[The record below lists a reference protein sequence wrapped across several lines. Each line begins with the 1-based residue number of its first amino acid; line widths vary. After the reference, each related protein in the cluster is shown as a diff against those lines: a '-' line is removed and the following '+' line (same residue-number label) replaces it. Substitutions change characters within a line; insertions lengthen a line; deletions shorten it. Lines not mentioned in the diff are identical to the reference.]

1 MRPSEAEPQRTSW
14 IRSRVLRGTVATLA
28 VGALATGLA
37 HTASRP
43 SSAAPVPQPTIGGFD
58 TSAMEL
64 RDGGVSRDAAN
75 RAQAPN
81 VLAQA
86 RSTALAETAQEL
98 ADEREADAL
107 KAREK
112 SLDAVAAKIRE
123 QSKLLT
129 DQSSFLMP
137 TAGGFDTRFGPRLHP
152 ILHYYKLHNGD
163 DIGGACGQPIWAAHD
178 GVVIKAAMGG
188 YNGGSGNNVRLDAGK
203 IGKHEVE
210 SAYLHMT
217 SIAVKV
223 GQKVHKGE
231 LLGTVGSTGL
241 STACHL
247 HFSVYEDGKA
257 VAPKKYLGK

>member
-1 MRPSEAEPQRTSW
+1 VRPTEAEPRPTSW
-14 IRSRVLRGTVATLA
+14 IRSRLLRGTVATLA
-28 VGALATGLA
+28 IGSLAVGLSHVAT
-37 HTASRP
+37 P
-43 SSAAPVPQPTIGGFD
+43 SAAAPVPQPTIGSFEL
-58 TSAMEL
+58 SAMEA
-64 RDGGVSRDAAN
+64 RDKQLSRDADA
-75 RAQAPN
+75 RAQGPQA
-81 VLAQA
+81 LAQS
-86 RSTALAETAQEL
+86 RTIALNETAQEL
-98 ADEREADAL
+98 AESRQDAAL
-107 KAREK
+107 KIRTKA
-112 SLDAVAAKIRE
+112 LDAVADKISR

-129 DQSSFLMP
+129 DQSHFLMP

-188 YNGGSGNNVRLDAGK
+188 YNGGSGNNVRIDAGK
-203 IGKHEVE
+203 IGKHAVE

-217 SIAVKV
+217 SIAVQV